1 MVIIGGVEINSLKF
15 APVINF
21 RHEIFSAIPENA
33 DNNYFPA
40 KSWREED
47 FFFIC
52 WADLFDKTL
61 KCQKFNWWNIKVVLT
76 L

>member
-1 MVIIGGVEINSLKF
+1 MVIIGGVEINSLKI

-40 KSWREED
+40 KS
-47 FFFIC
+47 
-52 WADLFDKTL
+52 
-61 KCQKFNWWNIKVVLT
+61 
-76 L
+76 